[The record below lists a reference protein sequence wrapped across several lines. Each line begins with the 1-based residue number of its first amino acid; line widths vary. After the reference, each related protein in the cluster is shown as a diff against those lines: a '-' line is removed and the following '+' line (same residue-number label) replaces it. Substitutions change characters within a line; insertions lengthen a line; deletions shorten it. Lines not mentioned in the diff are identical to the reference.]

1 MRQTFHYFS
10 IVFFTLFLMA
20 CSGGNELSST
30 AGGGDGNGTTPT
42 DPQPAVVLS
51 MTDADGNAVTNVD
64 GSAPQ
69 WLSALYTVDNKPVA
83 NKKVSFSLD
92 GNIGQLLVTSGLT
105 NAEGIAK
112 VEIHAGSTVGAGTAT
127 VTVDDLTDSL
137 DFSTSNPVAVIEP
150 VNLAIKLVDDNGAT
164 INNVSSIEPAKI
176 EATLTHSGEPTAGV
190 KVDFTLGNDIGEL
203 KVTSA
208 LTDSNGIAS
217 VLLYSGAQDGAGT
230 LTATVGAVTASIDYA
245 ASVAAVNVEM
255 GDLILTP
262 SSIGPNGTASLSV
275 PINESVAGN
284 VSPLTQ
290 SVNVQ
295 FSSACV
301 QAGKAEIASEVATIN
316 GVASVTYK
324 DKGCG
329 TVDKINVTSTIGQ
342 TVLTKNIDLTVG
354 AAALQSIQFTEVS
367 SNFIALKG
375 TGGEGRSET
384 ATVTFTVYN
393 QLGNPVSGVPVDF
406 SLSTNVGGIELLPDT
421 KAETDENGRVDVI
434 VSSGNVAVPVRIL
447 ASLEENPDISTI
459 SGALAISTGV
469 ADYNSFS
476 ISASNL
482 NPDAWGIDNVEVDII
497 ARLADHYNNPVPDG
511 TTIQFSAE
519 YGAVDS
525 FCLTE
530 NGTCSVKWRSQSPRS
545 PSPAYRD
552 VNAITRTLGSSSNLC
567 VAPDGTDTGLSQA
580 GLPCF
585 YNNRRFT
592 LNHRFGGLGQVF
604 GNRVSIFAHA
614 IGEESFADSNGN
626 GKYDEGE
633 AFTDLSEAFRDE
645 NEDGLFGG
653 RLANGDLQAGA
664 EVVDC
669 TNSANVSCLQPGGDN
684 EEFIDF
690 NKNDTFDKANGKYNG
705 VLCTNEDNSANRCE
719 RKLVSISK
727 SVTILQAGSGI
738 HAGLIEAGLDVN
750 DPTQYGQAVDISGGA
765 KTVHLYAAGR
775 FNGLLPSGTTITFDA
790 GNGEIVGPNEC
801 TVGQSSA
808 FAINSCSVS
817 IKPDDERSSGS
828 LTATIST
835 PSGVATTLSVSVN
848 D

>member
-10 IVFFTLFLMA
+10 IVFFALFLIA

-30 AGGGDGNGTTPT
+30 SSGDGGDGTTPT
-42 DPQPAVVLS
+42 TPQSTVVLT
-51 MTDADGNAVTNVD
+51 MVDTAGNTVTNVD
-64 GSAPQ
+64 GSQPQ

-83 NKKVSFSLD
+83 NKKVAFSLD
-92 GNIGQLLVTSGLT
+92 GDIGQLLVTSALT
-105 NAEGIAK
+105 NEKGIAK
-112 VEIHAGSTVGAGTAT
+112 VEIHAGSSVGAGTVT
-127 VTVDDLTDSL
+127 VTIDDLTDTL
-137 DFSTSNPVAVIEP
+137 DFSTSNPVAVIQP
-150 VNLAIKLVDDNGAT
+150 VNLTIKLVDDNGAT
-164 INNVSSIEPAKI
+164 INNVSSIEPAKL
-176 EATLTHSGEPTAGV
+176 EATLTHSGSPTSGV
-190 KVDFTLGNDIGEL
+190 KVDFSLGNDIGEL

-208 LTDSNGIAS
+208 LTNNDGVAS
-217 VLLYSGAQDGAGT
+217 VFLYSGAQDGAGT
-230 LTATVGAVTASIDYA
+230 VTVAVGDVNASIDYA

-255 GDLILTP
+255 GDLTLTP
-262 SSIGPNGTASLSV
+262 INIGPNGTATLSV

-342 TVLTKNIDLTVG
+342 TVLTKNVDLTV
-354 AAALQSIQFTEVS
+354 APATLQSIQFTEVS

-375 TGGEGRSET
+375 TGGEGRNET
-384 ATVTFTVYN
+384 ATVTFTVFN
-393 QLGNPVSGVPVDF
+393 QLGNAVSGVPVDF
-406 SLSTNVGGIELLPDT
+406 ALSTSVGGIELLPDT
-421 KAETDENGRVDVI
+421 KAETDENGQVDVI
-434 VSSGNVAVPVRIL
+434 VSAGNVAVPVRIL
-447 ASLEENPDISTI
+447 ASLTENPEISTI

-476 ISASNL
+476 ISADL
-482 NPDAWGIDNVEVDII
+482 NPDAWGIDNVEVDVV
-497 ARLADHYNNPVPDG
+497 ARLADHFNNPVPDG
-511 TTIQFSAE
+511 TTVQFSAE
-519 YGAVDS
+519 YGAIDP
-525 FCLTE
+525 FCLTV
-530 NGTCSVKWRSQSPRS
+530 NGTCAIKWRSQAPRS

-552 VNAITRTLGSSSNLC
+552 ANAITRVLGSSSHRCL
-567 VAPDGTDTGLSQA
+567 ASDGTDTGLSQA

-585 YNNRRFT
+585 YNNRSLANRY
-592 LNHRFGGLGQVF
+592 GGLGQVY
-604 GNRVSIFAHA
+604 GNRVTIFAHA

-626 GKYDEGE
+626 GKFDEGE

-664 EVVDC
+664 TVLDC
-669 TNSANVSCLQPGGDN
+669 SDASNTNCLQPGGDN

-690 NKNDTFDKANGKYNG
+690 NRNDSFDQANGKYNG
-705 VLCTNEDNSANRCE
+705 VLCTDADSKLDKCHRQ
-719 RKLVSISK
+719 LVSISK
-727 SVTILQAGSGI
+727 SITILQAGNGI
-738 HAGLIEAGLDVN
+738 FAGMIEAGLNQN
-750 DPTQYGQAVDISGGA
+750 DPSQYGQAVDVFGGA
-765 KTVHLYAAGR
+765 KTINLFAAGG
-775 FNGLLPSGTTITFDA
+775 FNGYLPSGTTITFDA
-790 GNGEIVGPNEC
+790 GNGEIVGPSEC

-817 IKPDDERSSGS
+817 LKPDDERSSGS

-835 PSGVATTLSVSVN
+835 PSGVTKTLSVSVS